1 LRTAICH
8 YQGLFLTIFRNFA
21 LLSISLLDLA
31 MLNALICRQWLK
43 NGFINTNTNGGETMI
58 KAMRQKFTKGF
69 TLIEL
74 LVVIAIIGILA
85 ALLFPAIKGAMV
97 KAQASKIGSNGRQV
111 HFAITDWNATLTSL
125 DSKEFW
131 PQNAA
136 GSGTNT
142 FTTSTE
148 FFAYLIDQSIMQ
160 NIDFSFFSAP
170 GLQSYATTNSASF
183 LGDGNAWCV
192 TANMSTRTP
201 ENVPF
206 LFTRNI
212 ELAGDVTDGVPT
224 LNPDADPF
232 GKEMGVVVTKGG
244 AVKVIPAKLVSAE
257 MFNPGAYSYPIMKP
271 E

>member
-1 LRTAICH
+1 
-8 YQGLFLTIFRNFA
+8 
-21 LLSISLLDLA
+21 
-31 MLNALICRQWLK
+31 
-43 NGFINTNTNGGETMI
+43 MI

-97 KAQASKIGSNGRQV
+97 KAQASKIGSNGRQI

-125 DSKEFW
+125 DIKEFW
-131 PQNAA
+131 PQDAD
-136 GSGTNT
+136 GTGTNT

-148 FFAYLIDQSIMQ
+148 LFAYLLDQGIMQ

-170 GLQSYATTNSASF
+170 GLQAYASTNSTDF
-183 LGDGNAWCV
+183 LEDGNAWCV
-192 TANMSTRTP
+192 TANMSTKTA

-212 ELAGDVTDGVPT
+212 ELAGDVTDGEPT
-224 LNPDADPF
+224 LNAGIDPF
-232 GKEMGVVVTKGG
+232 GSDMCVVVTKGG
-244 AVKVIPAKLVSAE
+244 SVKVIPGKLMTAE
-257 MFNPGAYSYPIMKP
+257 MFNPGAHSFPILKP
-271 E
+271 VE